1 VFLLRDPYLNLKRNH
16 VCLLSY
22 PIQLSR
28 NRLSSK
34 GRLVCQNPSVRV
46 KRNPSDVRTDF
57 AWCGRCRNEV
67 LNDRC
72 CCGGADSRGAFR
84 FRQPLFARVPHN
96 FDRVRRIPLFRVC
109 RARFSVG
116 RERANRLSVQRIPT
130 SPESLSAAVFACCSW
145 RLLAALLVT
154 TRFSK
159 TASRVGTRH
168 NPAPIDPIP
177 QSCDFLSRS
186 PRRAGRVRGL
196 HGAGAGTLESGWF
209 SRTAED
215 YFPLRDAR

>member
-1 VFLLRDPYLNLKRNH
+1 MIAAAAGA
-16 VCLLSY
+16 
-22 PIQLSR
+22 PIL
-28 NRLSSK
+28 
-34 GRLVCQNPSVRV
+34 
-46 KRNPSDVRTDF
+46 
-57 AWCGRCRNEV
+57 
-67 LNDRC
+67 
-72 CCGGADSRGAFR
+72 GA
-84 FRQPLFARVPHN
+84 LFAFVNPCLPGSLTTSIA
-96 FDRVRRIPLFRVC
+96 FGVFRCFPVC

-116 RERANRLSVQRIPT
+116 RERANRLSVQRIPGC
-130 SPESLSAAVFACCSW
+130 PDSLSAAVFACCSR

-196 HGAGAGTLESGWF
+196 HGAGVGTLESGWF
-209 SRTAED
+209 SRTTED